1 MELEL
6 RNGSHPPLEMEIDIF
21 RPLNQLSKEGVCLFL
36 VVGEWLSALKG
47 IHSPGCRMS
56 SAFKGVP
63 RPRVSSLEYQR
74 SYLRYQSFNTPLKAD
89 SFLQS
94 LKCTSLN
101 EDGHV
106 SSRLI
111 RLRCLS
117 LKKNS
122 QFHVVIG
129 RHCLGGY

>member
-47 IHSPGCRMS
+47 IHSPGYRMS

-63 RPRVSSLEYQR
+63 RLRDREYLRWNINAHTCDIRVSIPR
-74 SYLRYQSFNTPLKAD
+74 SECEALAAYSYEVAAEMEAAD
-89 SFLQS
+89 EPAPGDPTLDPVF
-94 LKCTSLN
+94 
-101 EDGHV
+101 
-106 SSRLI
+106 
-111 RLRCLS
+111 
-117 LKKNS
+117 
-122 QFHVVIG
+122 
-129 RHCLGGY
+129 